1 MAVTVTVTQLKGSKF
16 LHKASHL
23 YITPWVEPSSGN
35 WQLGTDTWDVVQV
48 LADSVSI
55 EQADP
60 DTESRDWEFGDT
72 PLMSSVT
79 MGDISFAA
87 TCIDL
92 SSDVLQK
99 VFGWNVVAGS
109 STTPDIVYSPD
120 TYSDVYATIAITF
133 EDSNSPII
141 VLPKVLMSSKA
152 TVASLK
158 TSTAEAAL
166 SGTCMSA
173 YIGYGTSSPAATTAA
188 RKSTPYCFV
197 NPIDQNEI
205 WISDSVN
212 STSLSIG
219 EVDTTGGKTTLIT
232 HTTP

>member
-23 YITPWVEPSSGN
+23 YVTPWVEPTSGN

-48 LADSVSI
+48 LADSVNI

-60 DTESRDWEFGDT
+60 ESETRDWEFGDT

-79 MGDISFAA
+79 MGDITFSA
-87 TCIDL
+87 TCIDM
-92 SSDVLQK
+92 SSDILQK
-99 VFGWNVVAGS
+99 VFGWNYLGGTSAS
-109 STTPDIVYSPD
+109 PEIVYSPD
-120 TYSDVYATIAITF
+120 SYSDVYATIAITF
-133 EDSNSPII
+133 EDGNSPII

-152 TVASLK
+152 TIASLK
-158 TSTAEAAL
+158 TSTAEATL
-166 SGTCMSA
+166 SGTCLSA
-173 YIGYGTSSPAATTAA
+173 YIGYGTSSPAALSTA

-197 NPIDQNEI
+197 NPVDQNEI

-219 EVDTTGGKTTLIT
+219 EVDTTNGKTSLIT
-232 HTTP
+232 HSTT